1 MKKRISMEGI
11 RKILAPVALGPVEF
25 TRGLVSYAGKL
36 AMALDARLVVANI
49 INSRDVDA
57 IQRISSMGYDVDGE
71 HYVSGIRSE
80 RESFLKNIIQKTG
93 LDDQKVRT
101 LIEVGNPI
109 DQLLRIIV
117 DEQIDMVVMGAK
129 GATHLEHVLVGSVA
143 SKLFRR
149 SPVTVV
155 SYRDDKMADRLR
167 ER

>member
-1 MKKRISMEGI
+1 MEEI

-25 TRGLVSYAGKL
+25 TQGLVSYAGKL
-36 AMALDARLVVANI
+36 AKALEARLVLANI

-80 RESFLKNIIQKTG
+80 REKYLSYIIQKAA
-93 LDDQKVRT
+93 LEDQKVRT

-117 DEQIDMVVMGAK
+117 DEEVDMVVMGPN
-129 GATHLEHVLVGSVA
+129 GATNLEHVLVGSVA

-149 SPVTVV
+149 SPATVV
-155 SYRDDKMADRLR
+155 CYRDEKMADRLR
-167 ER
+167 KRIHQ

>member
-1 MKKRISMEGI
+1 MEEI

-25 TRGLVSYAGKL
+25 TQGLVSYAGKL
-36 AMALDARLVVANI
+36 AKALEARLVLANI

-57 IQRISSMGYDVDGE
+57 QRISSMGYDVDGE

-80 RESFLKNIIQKTG
+80 REKYLSYIIQKAA
-93 LDDQKVRT
+93 LEDQKVRT

-117 DEQIDMVVMGAK
+117 DEEVDMVVMGPN
-129 GATHLEHVLVGSVA
+129 GATNLEHVLVGSVA

-149 SPVTVV
+149 SPATVV
-155 SYRDDKMADRLR
+155 CYRDEKMADRLR
-167 ER
+167 KRIHQ